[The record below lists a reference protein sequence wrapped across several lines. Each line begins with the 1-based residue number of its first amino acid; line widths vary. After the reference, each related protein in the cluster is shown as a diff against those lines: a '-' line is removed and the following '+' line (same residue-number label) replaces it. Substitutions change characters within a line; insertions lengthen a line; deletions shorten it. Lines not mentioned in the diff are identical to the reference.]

1 MTFPTRGTSPRGPVP
16 SEVTTTDPGKGSS
29 GIVQGVNCLVDSLL
43 QALASLPFWVPSW
56 LDRLALRAAKRLGRE
71 GKL

>member
-1 MTFPTRGTSPRGPVP
+1 MTWPTKEPTPLTGPVQK
-16 SEVTTTDPGKGSS
+16 SEVTTTDSS
-29 GIVQGVNCLVDSLL
+29 KVSGRFL